1 MNTTIP
7 NRVTYQTVA
16 LAYLTQGIEAAKA
29 QLGAPQCARPYDV
42 ALKASVQLASM
53 GSQSPELEALLRSLA
68 PVNAGN
74 GRGACSLELA
84 GTKVYKAQQVG
95 EDGDVWIRV
104 PVSALGA
111 IKGDRL
117 VVAVKDHKIQIT
129 RE

>member
-1 MNTTIP
+1 MNNTLPT
-7 NRVTYQTVA
+7 RVTYQTVA
-16 LAYLTQGIEAAKA
+16 LAFIAQGLEAAKA
-29 QLGAPQCARPYDV
+29 QLSAPQCAKPHDV
-42 ALKASVQLASM
+42 ATKACVQLASM
-53 GSQSPELEALLRSLA
+53 GAPAPELEALARSLA
-68 PVNAGN
+68 PANAGN

-117 VVAVKDHKIQIT
+117 VVVLKDHKIQIT